1 MMSKKKYTHFF
12 PLYFDEIIFMYVNIY
27 RYIVRPLFFVRTI
40 IRHRISNWWF
50 IFIIMCNMLQ
60 TIHSWDLSLVLYN
73 FLCCYEKKNEKITM
87 FIRKTD
93 KNFSYRLPSWRR
105 SCWNLN
111 NILLHRVHHSHLH
124 NSRNL
129 FCLLCCI
136 INKISKKQLK
146 SNNFLE
152 QNQRE

>member
-1 MMSKKKYTHFF
+1 MKSFVFF
-12 PLYFDEIIFMYVNIY
+12 LYNNPTSYIKLMIHIYYYVQHASDDSFMRLELSFIQ
-27 RYIVRPLFFVRTI
+27 FFVLLR
-40 IRHRISNWWF
+40 
-50 IFIIMCNMLQ
+50 
-60 TIHSWDLSLVLYN
+60 
-73 FLCCYEKKNEKITM
+73 KKNEKITM

-124 NSRNL
+124 NNSRNL